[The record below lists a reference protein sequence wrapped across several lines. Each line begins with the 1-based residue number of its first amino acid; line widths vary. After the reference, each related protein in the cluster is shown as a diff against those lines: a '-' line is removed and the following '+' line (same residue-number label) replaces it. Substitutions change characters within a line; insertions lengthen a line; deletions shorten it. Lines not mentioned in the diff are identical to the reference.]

1 MRNLLQVLQVLV
13 NWLPMKTRK
22 TIEVE
27 VIKERVNRFL
37 AQSRNQDSEIRK
49 GHHGLATILLMEVGA
64 YRGFNYLRKEDVAPG
79 LTFGVEWADNN
90 KPIFHDE
97 TRTFFY

>member
-1 MRNLLQVLQVLV
+1 MKNLLRILQVLV
-13 NWLPMKTRK
+13 NWLQMKARK

-37 AQSRNQDSEIRK
+37 AQSRNEDADIRK
-49 GHHGLATILLMEVGA
+49 GHHGLATMLLMEVGA

-79 LTFGVEWADNN
+79 LTFGVDWSSG
-90 KPIFHDE
+90 KPVFHDE
-97 TRTFFY
+97 TRTFFH

>member
-13 NWLPMKTRK
+13 NWLQMKARK

-37 AQSRNQDSEIRK
+37 AQSRNEDAEIRK
-49 GHHGLATILLMEVGA
+49 GHHGLATMLLMEVGA

-79 LTFGVEWADNN
+79 LTFGVDWSSG
-90 KPIFHDE
+90 KPVFHDE
-97 TRTFFY
+97 TRTFFH

>member
-1 MRNLLQVLQVLV
+1 MKNLLRILQVLV
-13 NWLPMKTRK
+13 NWLQMKARK

-37 AQSRNQDSEIRK
+37 AQSRNEDADIRK
-49 GHHGLATILLMEVGA
+49 GHHGLATMLLMEVGA

>member
-13 NWLPMKTRK
+13 NWLQMKARK

-37 AQSRNQDSEIRK
+37 AQSRNEDADVRK

-79 LTFGVEWADNN
+79 LTFGVDWTSG
-90 KPIFHDE
+90 KPVFHDE
-97 TRTFFY
+97 SRTFFH

>member
-1 MRNLLQVLQVLV
+1 MQVSWGLL
-13 NWLPMKTRK
+13 NWLPMKARK

>member
-1 MRNLLQVLQVLV
+1 MLVDWLQ
-13 NWLPMKTRK
+13 MKARK

-37 AQSRNQDSEIRK
+37 AQSRNEDADVRK

-79 LTFGVEWADNN
+79 LTFGVDWSSG
-90 KPIFHDE
+90 KPVFHDE
-97 TRTFFY
+97 TRTFFH

>member
-13 NWLPMKTRK
+13 NWLQMKARK

-37 AQSRNQDSEIRK
+37 AQSRNEDADIRK
-49 GHHGLATILLMEVGA
+49 GHHGLATMLLMEVGA

-79 LTFGVEWADNN
+79 LTFGVDWSSG
-90 KPIFHDE
+90 KPVFHDE
-97 TRTFFY
+97 TRTFFH

>member
-13 NWLPMKTRK
+13 NWLQMKARK

-37 AQSRNQDSEIRK
+37 AQSRNEDADIRK
-49 GHHGLATILLMEVGA
+49 GHHGLATILLMDAGA

-79 LTFGVEWADNN
+79 LTFGVDWSSG
-90 KPIFHDE
+90 KPVFHDE
-97 TRTFFY
+97 TRTFFH

>member
-1 MRNLLQVLQVLV
+1 LLQVLQVLV
-13 NWLPMKTRK
+13 NWLQMKARK

-37 AQSRNQDSEIRK
+37 AQSRNEDADIRK
-49 GHHGLATILLMEVGA
+49 GHHGLATMLLMEVGA

-79 LTFGVEWADNN
+79 LTFGVDWSSG
-90 KPIFHDE
+90 KPVFHDE
-97 TRTFFY
+97 TRTFFH

>member
-13 NWLPMKTRK
+13 NWLQMKARK

-37 AQSRNQDSEIRK
+37 AQSRNEDADVRK

-79 LTFGVEWADNN
+79 LTFGVDWTSG
-90 KPIFHDE
+90 KPVFHDE
-97 TRTFFY
+97 TRTFFH

>member
-1 MRNLLQVLQVLV
+1 MRNLLQVLRVLV
-13 NWLPMKTRK
+13 NWLQMKARK

-37 AQSRNQDSEIRK
+37 AQSRNEDAEIRK
-49 GHHGLATILLMEVGA
+49 GHHGLATMLLMEVGA

-79 LTFGVEWADNN
+79 LTFGVDWSSG
-90 KPIFHDE
+90 KPVFSDE
-97 TRTFFY
+97 TRTFFH

>member
-1 MRNLLQVLQVLV
+1 MQVSQRLV
-13 NWLPMKTRK
+13 KWPPMKARK

-37 AQSRNQDSEIRK
+37 AQSRNEDADIRK
-49 GHHGLATILLMEVGA
+49 GHHGLATMLLMEVGA

-79 LTFGVEWADNN
+79 LTFGVDWSSG
-90 KPIFHDE
+90 KPVFSDE
-97 TRTFFY
+97 TRTFFH

>member
-13 NWLPMKTRK
+13 DWLQMKARK

-37 AQSRNQDSEIRK
+37 AQSRNEDADIRK
-49 GHHGLATILLMEVGA
+49 GHHGLATMLLMEVGA
-64 YRGFNYLRKEDVAPG
+64 YRGFNYLRKEDVASG
-79 LTFGVEWADNN
+79 LTFGVDWSSG
-90 KPIFHDE
+90 KPVFHDE
-97 TRTFFY
+97 TRTFFH

>member
-1 MRNLLQVLQVLV
+1 MKNLLRILQVLV
-13 NWLPMKTRK
+13 NWLQMKARK

-37 AQSRNQDSEIRK
+37 AQSRNEDADIRK
-49 GHHGLATILLMEVGA
+49 GHHGLATMLLMEVGA

-79 LTFGVEWADNN
+79 LTFGVDWSSG
-90 KPIFHDE
+90 KPAFHDE
-97 TRTFFY
+97 TRTFFH

>member
-1 MRNLLQVLQVLV
+1 LKNLLRILQVLV
-13 NWLPMKTRK
+13 NWLQMKARK

-37 AQSRNQDSEIRK
+37 AQSRNEDADIRK
-49 GHHGLATILLMEVGA
+49 GHHGLATMLLMEVGA

>member
-13 NWLPMKTRK
+13 DWLQMKARK

-37 AQSRNQDSEIRK
+37 AQSRNEDADIRK
-49 GHHGLATILLMEVGA
+49 GHHGLATMLLMEVGA

-79 LTFGVEWADNN
+79 LTFGVDWSSG
-90 KPIFHDE
+90 KPVFHDE
-97 TRTFFY
+97 TRTFFH